1 MRITKVSVEKLFG
14 IFDHEIPLNQ
24 DSRITIIHGPNGV
37 GKTVLLNMLHGL
49 FHYEYELLRQI
60 PFEQF
65 HVEFENGGFITVRK
79 EVEDEFDD
87 TQYLTLLINYQDGTG
102 KDYIPF
108 RPSLLGT
115 ADVLELVE
123 ELQPDLKSAYML
135 GLGPYWVS
143 INEMPEVFTKED
155 MLRKYPSLH
164 NELYGEIPDWFASIQ
179 QAASLKFVST
189 ARLKSDVMEA
199 QVIKFAIERIDSK
212 TQQNEYISIPGQYE
226 YLFPSSPD
234 AILDL
239 SSNLRRKMLELQ
251 VTSEEFEKLKT
262 EGFEDLNAEISTLTA
277 KLAKLDIEIAE
288 FEDVLAEDAV
298 VNSSYVSSLLKE
310 HRAEQMDERE
320 SIHLRLEGNI
330 KRKDF
335 ALATILLLDLINE
348 RFLFKSLD
356 LRVEDTNILGVGFFR
371 FITDDGDNFSLSGA
385 ALSSGEQHLFIL
397 YYYLLFEIQ
406 PDTLVL
412 IDEPEL
418 SMNVV
423 WQRNFLKDLQ
433 RIIELRKFDV
443 LVATHSP
450 QIIHDKWDWMVALGE
465 PEGES

>member
-1 MRITKVSVEKLFG
+1 MRITKISVKNLFG
-14 IFDHEIPLNQ
+14 MFDHEIPLNQ

-49 FHYEYELLRQI
+49 FHYEYELLRQT

-65 HVEFENGGFITVRK
+65 HVEFENGEFITVEK
-79 EVEDEFDD
+79 EKHEVRIDNNDIPFNYIDI
-87 TQYLTLLINYQDGTG
+87 LINYEDSTG

-108 RPSLLGT
+108 RPSFFVK
-115 ADVLELVE
+115 ADAFKLVE
-123 ELQPDLKSAYML
+123 ELHP
-135 GLGPYWVS
+135 GLTLVNMPYESHSFYWVS
-143 INEMPEVFTKED
+143 PADGIIFTMKD

-164 NELYGEIPDWFASIQ
+164 NELYGEMPDWFASIQ
-179 QAASLKFVST
+179 QAASLEFVST
-189 ARLKSDVMEA
+189 TRLRRDIVGYEE
-199 QVIKFAIERIDSK
+199 VIM
-212 TQQNEYISIPGQYE
+212 QYKRE
-226 YLFPSSPD
+226 QREDFFITSSPY
-234 AILDL
+234 AIHDL
-239 SSNLRRKMLELQ
+239 QRDIKRRLRELG
-251 VTSEEFEKLKT
+251 VTTEEFEKLKT
-262 EGFEDLNAEISTLTA
+262 EGFAELNTEIDALTA
-277 KLAKLDIEIAE
+277 QLAKFDTAAAE
-288 FEDVLAEDAV
+288 FEDVSA
-298 VNSSYVSSLLKE
+298 LLEE

-320 SIHLRLEGNI
+320 SIHLKLERSI

-356 LRVEDTNILGVGFFR
+356 LRVDDINMLEVGFFR
-371 FITDDGDNFSLSGA
+371 FIADDGDNSFLSGS
-385 ALSSGEQHLFIL
+385 ALSSGEQHLFVL
-397 YYYLLFEIQ
+397 YYYLLFKVQ

-433 RIIELRKFDV
+433 RIVKLRKFDV

-465 PEGES
+465 PVR